1 MPDQRGLR
9 CRVKY
14 TCKKPPPEGIDY
26 ADRGSH
32 FVVAYMDFTAENGAM
47 VVCLL
52 HILFIDYAHFVCK
65 KVAFLKNPAS
75 SFPFVKWKR
84 ITKIESKNFEH
95 LPLGS
100 GKVLEANVGTF
111 AEADFPPESV
121 ESRDEILQR
130 ISH

>member
-1 MPDQRGLR
+1 VQEGG
-9 CRVKY
+9 VSE
-14 TCKKPPPEGIDY
+14 KPGKLVPIRQVE
-26 ADRGSH
+26 ANHQNR
-32 FVVAYMDFTAENGAM
+32 TQ
-47 VVCLL
+47 
-52 HILFIDYAHFVCK
+52 
-65 KVAFLKNPAS
+65 
-75 SFPFVKWKR
+75 
-84 ITKIESKNFEH
+84 NFEH